1 MRLTQLTNK
10 YKSKKSIE
18 EKDQVIEEMSNDPI
32 FENTKN
38 ILELES
44 TIIKLSNEKKLKK
57 RSSVVGNLRDFRY
70 TNDSGL

>member
-57 RSSVVGNLRDFRY
+57 RSSVVGNLRDSRY
-70 TNDSGL
+70 ANDSGL

>member
-18 EKDQVIEEMSNDPI
+18 EKDQVIEEMTNDPI

-44 TIIKLSNEKKLKK
+44 TIIKLSYEK
-57 RSSVVGNLRDFRY
+57 
-70 TNDSGL
+70 